1 MRKKKLWLTSSFESG
16 VDHALTVDIDRMMS
30 MTTASSKYKVFI
42 SKYFITKFV
51 FLYISLFISRINSF
65 VPKSDHFLIRIIM
78 SKFIF
83 LVKIVLDHTLKILQ
97 VL

>member
-42 SKYFITKFV
+42 SK
-51 FLYISLFISRINSF
+51 
-65 VPKSDHFLIRIIM
+65 
-78 SKFIF
+78 
-83 LVKIVLDHTLKILQ
+83 
-97 VL
+97 